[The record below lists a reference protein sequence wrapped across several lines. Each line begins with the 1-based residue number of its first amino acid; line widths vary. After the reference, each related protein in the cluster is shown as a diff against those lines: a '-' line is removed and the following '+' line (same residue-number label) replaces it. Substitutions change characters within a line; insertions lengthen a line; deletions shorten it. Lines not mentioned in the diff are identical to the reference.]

1 MIYILCYLDDIYMY
15 KKAVLKKKAFSLT
28 FVQSTHK
35 SCFHDRFL
43 DREVCGVQK
52 WFVYTVKLSQA
63 VLACV

>member
-1 MIYILCYLDDIYMY
+1 MY

-43 DREVCGVQK
+43 DREVCGIQK